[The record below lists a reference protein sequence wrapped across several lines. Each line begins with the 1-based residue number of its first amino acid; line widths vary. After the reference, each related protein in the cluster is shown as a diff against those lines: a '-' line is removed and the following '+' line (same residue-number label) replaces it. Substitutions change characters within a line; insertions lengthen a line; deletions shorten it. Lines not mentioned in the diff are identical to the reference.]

1 MMTDM
6 KKLIVFL
13 TIVMTALNIEAAPPL
28 RALKA
33 PMDVCFCASEAVIG
47 SGGYLPHTGHVRVL
61 TILAAFEDVGF
72 TVNDPVQAFDQ
83 YLNGDKQV
91 DMGNRNDLNVASVRQ
106 YFETCSHGQFSPQFK
121 VVGPVTLPQTMDY
134 YGGVKDDGSD
144 DKFGEFCQDALAL
157 AKDMVDDWSVYDND
171 NDSRVELVCV
181 IYAGYGQNQGG
192 ENSTLWAKASTQNLL
207 ADDTHR
213 ITRFNCSPELFN
225 PDERYSNYI
234 NGTGVFIHEL
244 SHCMGLPDLYATQK
258 KAYVNNQGM
267 ETWSIM
273 DYGLYNRNGFAPCP
287 YTAWEQEVMGWT
299 EIEDVGSKMADGRCQ
314 LSDVLPLIEGGKAYK
329 LQNPDND
336 RNYIVLE
343 NVQKRGLNQYASG
356 HGLLVFQ
363 VDYPYSSVNMS
374 DTPNNNPGHPS
385 VAVVPA
391 GGELIN
397 AYLRGK
403 DKTYTVAQWQES
415 LAASVFPGTKGVTS
429 LTDNMQLPN
438 YCFYV
443 DKTAQPTNF
452 MLSSISEDTETGA
465 VSFLV
470 AKDDQT
476 SIGDVRWKME
486 DGRSDV
492 WYDLSGRAFN
502 TQHSS
507 FNIQKGIYI
516 VNGRKVVIK

>member
-1 MMTDM
+1 M
-6 KKLIVFL
+6 KKLSLFILSLLCLSFYSCDWF
-13 TIVMTALNIEAAPPL
+13 
-28 RALKA
+28 K
-33 PMDVCFCASEAVIG
+33 
-47 SGGYLPHTGHVRVL
+47 TG
-61 TILAAFEDVGF
+61 
-72 TVNDPVQAFDQ
+72 
-83 YLNGDKQV
+83 
-91 DMGNRNDLNVASVRQ
+91 
-106 YFETCSHGQFSPQFK
+106 
-121 VVGPVTLPQTMDY
+121 
-134 YGGVKDDGSD
+134 
-144 DKFGEFCQDALAL
+144 
-157 AKDMVDDWSVYDND
+157 
-171 NDSRVELVCV
+171 
-181 IYAGYGQNQGG
+181 GG
-192 ENSTLWAKASTQNLL
+192 EGTDSIDSTRTP
-207 ADDTHR
+207 DT
-213 ITRFNCSPELFN
+213 FNIIPVDLPKFQEVTGTVGDGTSM
-225 PDERYSNYI
+225 NYI
-234 NGTGVFIHEL
+234 ELITEKGDTLSLRTSGAHFI
-244 SHCMGLPDLYATQK
+244 GDLYATQK

-363 VDYPYSSVNMS
+363 VDYPYSSVQMS

-391 GGELIN
+391 GGELII

-502 TQHSS
+502 TQHSEGHLHR
-507 FNIQKGIYI
+507 QWPQGCD
-516 VNGRKVVIK
+516 